1 MAFPAPLT
9 TMSPGVPLGGGFVG
23 PAPAV
28 YDSSRAGNFAS
39 TLHPQVTSVAAP
51 SISTAHSGPAP
62 GVIVGSIVPSGMVAP
77 APVTTSVTTAVA
89 APLPRGFVAPAPA
102 VFAAPAPALTMA
114 PSVRAPVSGFPRH
127 GAPDSKD
134 LLSMGTL
141 VSERNISRE
150 EMAASGRLDEAVGG
164 PLDPPFGSPN
174 LGSRTAV
181 SGVSGL
187 PRNGISGSGISGSV
201 GLNGSAINGGL
212 RGVGSDSR
220 PRVASGGSNG
230 SANSGFSSQT
240 SPVLHDTGFQ
250 QFSSGG
256 GAAKVLGGDRKSVV

>member
-1 MAFPAPLT
+1 
-9 TMSPGVPLGGGFVG
+9 MSLGVPLGGGFVG

-28 YDSSRAGNFAS
+28 YDSSRAGNFTS
-39 TLHPQVTSVAAP
+39 TLHPQVTTVAAP
-51 SISTAHSGPAP
+51 SISTAYSGAAP
-62 GVIVGSIVPSGMVAP
+62 GFIVGSIVPSGMVAP

-102 VFAAPAPALTMA
+102 VYAAPAPALTMA

-174 LGSRTAV
+174 LGSRAAV

-187 PRNGISGSGISGSV
+187 PRNGISVSGGISRSV
-201 GLNGSAINGGL
+201 GLNGSAINGVL
-212 RGVGSDSR
+212 QGVGSDSR
-220 PRVASGGSNG
+220 PRVASGGSNE

-240 SPVLHDTGFQ
+240 SPVLYDAGFQ

-256 GAAKVLGGDRKSVV
+256 GAAKVLGGGIGGY